1 MIDMEEF
8 ATMLRGLQVHF
19 AGWQVLMRHSGWDVG
34 SRCAFN
40 TSAGLKELRAAF
52 ARVDTNGDGL
62 VDFNEFKAWWASFHA
77 MKRTFAEI
85 DSNNSG

>member
-1 MIDMEEF
+1 M
-8 ATMLRGLQVHF
+8 
-19 AGWQVLMRHSGWDVG
+19 
-34 SRCAFN
+34 
-40 TSAGLKELRAAF
+40 RAAF